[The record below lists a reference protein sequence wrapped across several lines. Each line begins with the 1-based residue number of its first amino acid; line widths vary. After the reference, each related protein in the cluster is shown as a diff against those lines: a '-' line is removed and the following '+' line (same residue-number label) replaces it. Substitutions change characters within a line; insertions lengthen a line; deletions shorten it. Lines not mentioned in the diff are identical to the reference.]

1 MSNSE
6 SLIYFT
12 EQGLLS
18 KPLNKKGLK
27 NNKEKIRIDFS
38 IANSS
43 NGSYSVQAKLYDRQV
58 LDYFSETKQS
68 FIKQDINFE
77 KFFVCDFIFE
87 KQQDIVIT
95 LKKNDEEIKI
105 NTTLGGIVGSRDS
118 KVIYKYAGDESFIIK
133 AKKLGN
139 YEDLLDVKFI
149 LRENNQLGESNFF
162 VKNKFFYFITCN
174 NKKVYKSSFIS
185 KDGTFENIYIPTCLL
200 QPYYSVYFYNSFN
213 QPIFHFNNSIK
224 NIKSNQKIQFKIPVN
239 NKAFYLEDKSVIIK
253 NFSLTDYINSGI
265 KIALSIGID
274 FTSSNGNPLD
284 YGTNH
289 SIRGNTL
296 NDYEKAIYSCGKI
309 VGKYDYDQKFPVYSF
324 GAIINLLNDNIP
336 RMCFNLNFSDNPD
349 ITSIDN
355 VLKYYRDCLKK
366 KKLTFSGPNNF
377 APLIKKVLSRIN
389 KNDIFEYHILMI
401 LTNGIISDLQPTI
414 DALVEASSYPLSVI
428 IIGIGKRDFKK
439 MEILDGD
446 EIPLI
451 SSTGQKWKR
460 DLVQFVPFTRY
471 ESDEK
476 KLAMEVLAEI
486 PRQIVEFYRCNNL
499 NPIQIKEQN
508 IKRSFNSQFVSNNDY
523 FFNNKNFKITRS
535 MSNKVSSRKS
545 NQTGINFNQNIQTT
559 RNTYNNPINQI
570 SIKSN
575 ANSINDNNKLKNKP
589 LSSTK
594 IALQP
599 LNQNNPN
606 QNNQYEFSN
615 NYTNNML
622 ANANT
627 FNNPNQG
634 YSDRGGIYTQANNIN
649 INFNNNQNVPHNSQS
664 QRNLSNM
671 PNPLNTNLM
680 NNNQNIGHSYN
691 NNRNNF
697 SNNIINIFN
706 NGNNNNNPQYSNIT
720 TYMNNLPLHETKK
733 VSKK

>member
-1 MSNSE
+1 M
-6 SLIYFT
+6 
-12 EQGLLS
+12 
-18 KPLNKKGLK
+18 
-27 NNKEKIRIDFS
+27 
-38 IANSS
+38 
-43 NGSYSVQAKLYDRQV
+43 
-58 LDYFSETKQS
+58 LDYFSEIKQS

-87 KQQDIVIT
+87 KQQAIEIT

-105 NTTLGGIVGSRDS
+105 NTTLGGIIGSRNS
-118 KVIYKYAGDESFIIK
+118 KVVYKYAGDESFIIK
-133 AKKLGN
+133 AKKLGK
-139 YEDLLDVKFI
+139 YEDLLDIKFF
-149 LRENNQLGESNFF
+149 LKEDNQLGKSNFF
-162 VKNKFFYFITCN
+162 VKNKFYYFITCN

-185 KDGTFENIYIPTCLL
+185 RDGTFENIYIPTCLL
-200 QPYYSVYFYNSFN
+200 TPYYTVSFYNSFN
-213 QPIFHFNNSIK
+213 QPIYSFKYSI
-224 NIKSNQKIQFKIPVN
+224 NQIQSNQKMQYKFSNN
-239 NKAFYLEDKSVIIK
+239 NKTFYLEDKSLIIK

-274 FTSSNGNPLD
+274 FTSSNGNPFN

-289 SIRGNTL
+289 SIRGNNL

-309 VGKYDYDQKFPVYSF
+309 VGKYDYDQKFPVYGF

-377 APLIKKVLSRIN
+377 APLIKNVLSRIN

-401 LTNGIISDLQPTI
+401 LTNGIINDLQPTI

-460 DLVQFVPFTRY
+460 DLVQFVPFSKY
-471 ESDEK
+471 ENDEK

-508 IKRSFNSQFVSNNDY
+508 IKRSCNSQFVSNNDY
-523 FFNNKNFKITRS
+523 FPNKNIKITKDTFANKRS
-535 MSNKVSSRKS
+535 SHNSH
-545 NQTGINFNQNIQTT
+545 QTRINYNQNIQTT

-575 ANSINDNNKLKNKP
+575 ANSINDNNNNKLKNKP

-594 IALQP
+594 RALQY

-606 QNNQYEFSN
+606 KNNQYEFSN

-627 FNNPNQG
+627 FNIYNQS
-634 YSDRGGIYTQANNIN
+634 YSDSGGIYTQANNIN
-649 INFNNNQNVPHNSQS
+649 NNFNNNQNVPNISQS
-664 QRNLSNM
+664 QGNYSNM
-671 PNPLNTNLM
+671 PNPFHTNPM
-680 NNNQNIGHSYN
+680 NNNNNSISHSYN
-691 NNRNNF
+691 NNSNNF
-697 SNNIINIFN
+697 SNNIINIYN
-706 NGNNNNNPQYSNIT
+706 NGNNSNNPQYSNIT
-720 TYMNNLPLHETKK
+720 AYMNNLPLHETKK
-733 VSKK
+733 LSKK

>member
-1 MSNSE
+1 M
-6 SLIYFT
+6 IYFT

-18 KPLNKKGLK
+18 EPLKKKGLK

-77 KFFVCDFIFE
+77 KFFTCDFIFE

-105 NTTLGGIVGSRDS
+105 NTTLGGIIGSRDS

-149 LRENNQLGESNFF
+149 LKEDNQLGKNNFF
-162 VKNKFFYFITCN
+162 VKNKFYYFITCN
-174 NKKVYKSSFIS
+174 NKKVYKSSFIT

-200 QPYYSVYFYNSFN
+200 QPLYSVYFYNSFN

-224 NIKSNQKIQFKIPVN
+224 NIKSNQKIQLKIPFN
-239 NKAFYLEDKSVIIK
+239 NKTFYLEDKSVIIK

-274 FTSSNGNPLD
+274 FTSSNGNPFN
-284 YGTNH
+284 YGTLH
-289 SIRGNTL
+289 SIRGNTF
-296 NDYEKAIYSCGKI
+296 NDYEKAIYSCGNI
-309 VGKYDYDQKFPVYSF
+309 VAKYDYDQIFPVYGF
-324 GAIINLLNDNIP
+324 GAIINHSNNNNP
-336 RMCFNLNFSDNPD
+336 KCFNLNFSDNPD
-349 ITSIDN
+349 ISSINN
-355 VLKYYRDCLKK
+355 VIKCYRDCILG

-377 APLIKKVLSRIN
+377 APLIKKVLSRIK

-401 LTNGIISDLQPTI
+401 LTNGIINDLQPTI
-414 DALVEASSYPLSVI
+414 DSLVEASSYPLSVI
-428 IIGIGKRDFKK
+428 IIGIGTRDFKK
-439 MEILDGD
+439 MKILDGD

-460 DLVQFVPFTRY
+460 DLVQFVPFSKFQ
-471 ESDEK
+471 SDEK

-535 MSNKVSSRKS
+535 MSNKAPSR

-575 ANSINDNNKLKNKP
+575 TNSINNENNNKLKNKP

-594 IALQP
+594 RALQH

-606 QNNQYEFSN
+606 QNNQFEFSN

-627 FNNPNQG
+627 FNIYNQS
-634 YSDRGGIYTQANNIN
+634 YSDSGGIYTQGNNLN
-649 INFNNNQNVPHNSQS
+649 NNFNNNQTVPNISQS
-664 QRNLSNM
+664 QGNYSNM
-671 PNPLNTNLM
+671 PNPFHTNPM
-680 NNNQNIGHSYN
+680 NNNNNSISHSYN
-691 NNRNNF
+691 NNSNNF
-697 SNNIINIFN
+697 SNNIINIYN
-706 NGNNNNNPQYSNIT
+706 NGNNSNNPQYSNIT
-720 TYMNNLPLHETKK
+720 AYMNNLPLHETKK
-733 VSKK
+733 LSKK